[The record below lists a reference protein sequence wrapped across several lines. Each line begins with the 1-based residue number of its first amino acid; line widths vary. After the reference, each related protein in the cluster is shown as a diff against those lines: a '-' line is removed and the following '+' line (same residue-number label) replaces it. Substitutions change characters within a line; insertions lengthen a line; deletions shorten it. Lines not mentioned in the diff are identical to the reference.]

1 MTVVNCGTPPPV
13 TNGVITGSDYSYNS
27 TITYSCIAANYKLSG
42 PLERI
47 CQADG
52 QWSGTQPVCLGNFVV
67 VVFFFHL
74 FLLLFVHFVG
84 FSFIW
89 SVILFIDENDVI
101 HSAMVLLL

>member
-67 VVFFFHL
+67 VVVFLFTCFFFRL
-74 FLLLFVHFVG
+74 FILLVSLLFG
-84 FSFIW
+84 Q
-89 SVILFIDENDVI
+89 LYC
-101 HSAMVLLL
+101 LLMKMM

>member
-67 VVFFFHL
+67 VVVFLFTCFFFRL
-74 FLLLFVHFVG
+74 FILLVYLLFG
-84 FSFIW
+84 Q
-89 SVILFIDENDVI
+89 LYC
-101 HSAMVLLL
+101 LLMKMM